1 MKKITLFFCLSLFT
15 IQPLLAEYLD
25 RELIYFPTDKNA
37 GSIVIITDEK
47 KLYYILDEELAYEFP
62 IAVGKKVKDRFY
74 GTFPISRKAKW
85 PAWRPTKNM
94 IEEDPTL
101 PEVVKGGK
109 HNPLGA
115 RALYLGNS
123 IFRIHGTN
131 NPSSIGKAASKG
143 CIRMHNEDVKE
154 LYKLVDIWNMVYVR

>member
-1 MKKITLFFCLSLFT
+1 MKKITLLFCLSLFA

-25 RELIYFPTDKNA
+25 RELIYFPTDKDA

-62 IAVGKKVKDRFY
+62 IAVGKKAKDRFY

-115 RALYLGNS
+115 RALYLGDS

-143 CIRMHNEDVKE
+143 CIRMYNEDVKE
-154 LYKLVDIWNMVYVR
+154 LYKLVDVWNMVYVR